1 MKEKHIIEVLDNGLI
16 SSLSEIELNDV
27 RDHAKECESCRCA
40 YEAARVS
47 MLVVR
52 SRAQSTIEPS
62 PFFQTRVLAAL
73 REQQAVESVPA
84 ILRLWRSTRALV
96 SSMAVTT
103 AALAV
108 LSFFIAAPAT
118 PAPEQQTA
126 SVFSADS
133 VIMDQGS
140 EEQMSYEQ
148 VLSTIYDEDEAR

>member
-1 MKEKHIIEVLDNGLI
+1 MKEKHIIEVLDNGSI
-16 SSLSEIELNDV
+16 SSLSEIELNEV
-27 RDHAKECESCRCA
+27 RDHARECESCRGA
-40 YEAARVS
+40 YEAARIS
-47 MLVVR
+47 MLVIR
-52 SRAQSTIEPS
+52 SRAASAIEPS
-62 PFFQTRVLAAL
+62 PFFQTRVMAAL

-84 ILRLWRSTRALV
+84 ILRLWNSARALV

-118 PAPEQQTA
+118 PAPDQQTA
-126 SVFSADS
+126 SVFSADA
-133 VIMDQGS
+133 VIMDQAG